1 MPLIISG
8 ICPGGILPL
17 HVFTFV
23 ATFRAD
29 FTHSQ
34 VFSRLLSYFIIYD
47 DEYKGA
53 AIATHMMA
61 EADLRQMEKVENS

>member
-17 HVFTFV
+17 HVFTFF

-34 VFSRLLSYFIIYD
+34 VFIIIYD
-47 DEYKGA
+47 DESKGA

-61 EADLRQMEKVENS
+61 EADLKQMEKVENL